1 MKRIIVIAINMA
13 VCTVGISILLFAILL
28 LAGIRPYV
36 VLSGSMEPVI
46 RTGSLCFVYR
56 RADYEDICTGDIIA
70 FHVQGGN
77 LVTHRVIAVTEEG
90 LETKG
95 DANELSDGI
104 TTTERNFEGK
114 TLFCIPGLGY
124 FSRFYRTGRGR
135 AVMLFLLAGVF
146 LVEILESTGGK
157 QNNRRKKKE
166 NEEKI

>member
-104 TTTERNFEGK
+104 TTTERK
-114 TLFCIPGLGY
+114 
-124 FSRFYRTGRGR
+124 S
-135 AVMLFLLAGVF
+135 V
-146 LVEILESTGGK
+146 LE
-157 QNNRRKKKE
+157 
-166 NEEKI
+166 